1 LRCDEVKT
9 EISNCNSNIAENAG
23 MYSTQF
29 SGIAE
34 TEQSNTDDFG
44 IRLVFDEEK
53 TKSSNSN
60 PNIGGTIEGYKVF
73 FNNLNESIH
82 HVTSGL

>member
-1 LRCDEVKT
+1 LRFDEVKT
-9 EISNCNSNIAENAG
+9 EISNSNSNVAESAE
-23 MYSTQF
+23 MYSTE
-29 SGIAE
+29 IAE